1 MHDTLINQLVCAS
14 PRIFNSRFLR
24 NLSMNYKP
32 LDQNW
37 RCWKRFEAEHK
48 RAEEKFQELLESAPD
63 AMVIDDKDGKIV
75 FGQREEALRESENWL
90 SHMRRN

>member
-32 LDQNW
+32 IDQNW
-37 RCWKRFEAEHK
+37 RCWKRLKLSTSEDGPLPISEIDVEMKVAIAELGAFYEAARTTWGED
-48 RAEEKFQELLESAPD
+48 RTATLELLL
-63 AMVIDDKDGKIV
+63 G
-75 FGQREEALRESENWL
+75 G
-90 SHMRRN
+90 H

>member
-1 MHDTLINQLVCAS
+1 MLEKI
-14 PRIFNSRFLR
+14 
-24 NLSMNYKP
+24 
-32 LDQNW
+32 
-37 RCWKRFEAEHK
+37 EAEHK